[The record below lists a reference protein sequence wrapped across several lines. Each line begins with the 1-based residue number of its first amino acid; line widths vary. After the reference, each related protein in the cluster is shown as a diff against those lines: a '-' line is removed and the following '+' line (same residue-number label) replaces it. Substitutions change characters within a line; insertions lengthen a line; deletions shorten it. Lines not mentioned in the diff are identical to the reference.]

1 MFRVVNKTKPVCIQ
15 KMFKQSQGI
24 YDLRR
29 LLMFETYK
37 VRTNLK
43 YRCVSV
49 LGAKL
54 WNGLNDEIK
63 MCNFMLVFKKTLKSK
78 IIKGYS
84 DI

>member
-1 MFRVVNKTKPVCIQ
+1 
-15 KMFKQSQGI
+15 
-24 YDLRR
+24 
-29 LLMFETYK
+29 MFETYK

-54 WNGLNDEIK
+54 WNGLIDEPK
-63 MCNFMLVFKKTLKSK
+63 MCNSMLVFKKTLKSK
-78 IIKGYS
+78 IIKGYN